1 MSSLKSFATECGQMS
16 VKISIITPSLN
27 QGDFIEETIV
37 SVLNQGIDDL
47 EYIVID
53 GGSTD
58 QTLEVIRKYEGSLSY
73 WVSEKDNG
81 QPEAINKG
89 IARATG
95 EIVGYLNSDD
105 LYLPGALRAV
115 ESFFEAEPSRNWI

>member
-1 MSSLKSFATECGQMS
+1 MS

-81 QPEAINKG
+81 QPDK
-89 IARATG
+89 
-95 EIVGYLNSDD
+95 
-105 LYLPGALRAV
+105 
-115 ESFFEAEPSRNWI
+115 